1 MDCGESKSDG
11 CGSFTH
17 PIVSHGWLEFSRLH
31 IDEKSTKK
39 RPNSCAEIESKN
51 DPDTPGYGWAEASPN
66 ALITVDR

>member
-1 MDCGESKSDG
+1 
-11 CGSFTH
+11 
-17 PIVSHGWLEFSRLH
+17 LH